1 MEVPLDME
9 ERAQVSFEYLLTV
22 LLSVILAMAA
32 SVLAFNV
39 VDIASVARSRIS
51 QYRNGMISAFMS

>member
-1 MEVPLDME
+1 ME
-9 ERAQVSFEYLLTV
+9 EKAQVSFEYLLTV

>member
-1 MEVPLDME
+1 ME
-9 ERAQVSFEYLLTV
+9 EKAQVSFEYLLTV

-32 SVLAFNV
+32 SVLAFNI
-39 VDIASVARSRIS
+39 VDIASVARGRIG